1 MSDAMPMDPR
11 ENVSMFEWRL
21 LTLERSSEV
30 VQERIRL
37 CEAKADVLEE
47 RMVGMQDKVDR
58 IDKNVDTLTSDRY
71 KNLWGFGVT
80 IAAVFATFLLQH
92 FIAAAR

>member
-1 MSDAMPMDPR
+1 MADAVPIDPR

-21 LTLERSSEV
+21 LTLERESEV
-30 VQERIRL
+30 VRERIRL

-47 RMVGMQDKVDR
+47 RVVGMQDKVNR

-80 IAAVFATFLLQH
+80 IAAIFVTFLLSH